1 LLGFVSSITFD
12 EGISRF
18 VNWVNLQE
26 VQQDNYQQSITEL
39 KDRGLF
45 K

>member
-1 LLGFVSSITFD
+1 VD
-12 EGISRF
+12 
-18 VNWVNLQE
+18 WVNKQE
-26 VQQDNYQQSITEL
+26 VQQDNYQQSIEEL